1 MKARWSWFLAACVGA
16 GLCLP
21 HSSTHAQAPLHANAR
36 GRAGHRQV
44 RVSVSTPQQLE
55 SVLALVGGV
64 LSCAGAGLGTFDVEM
79 TAERYAALTATGIPH
94 EVVRRDLGQY
104 IQGIMSENERLRGQ
118 ADLSWFAAY
127 RTLDEI
133 DARLEQL
140 ASQFPHLATLATLG
154 ASLEGRPIRMLRI
167 SGPGPAAARGA
178 FVINGTQ
185 HAREWVTP
193 MTVMYMVDRMLET
206 YGSDPR
212 VTAMVDKLE
221 LFLVPVMNPDGYV
234 YTHGVNAL
242 WRKNRRRN
250 GAACDGV
257 DLNRN
262 WGFGWGGEGSSAD
275 PCNDVYR
282 GPAAFSEPELLGLK
296 ELLDSLAAGRRL
308 MVHWDVHSNGASILS
323 PWGYTRSAP
332 RDLTPMNQLGAAI
345 QAGMASVRAR
355 SYPFDQI
362 SLQLYLASGVA
373 TDYVYGQHGVVA
385 WGVELAGGSF
395 MPPQAEILPI
405 AQEGLAGLL
414 ALSETVPAPM

>member
-1 MKARWSWFLAACVGA
+1 MKTPRTAAAVAIIAAWLASA
-16 GLCLP
+16 
-21 HSSTHAQAPLHANAR
+21 STQAQAPLHANAR

-44 RVSVSTPQQLE
+44 RVTVSTPQQLE
-55 SVLALVGGV
+55 SVLALSGGV

-79 TAERYAALTATGIPH
+79 TPERYAALAAAGIPH

-104 IQGIMSENERLRGQ
+104 IQGIMSENERLRAR
-118 ADLSWFAAY
+118 ADLTWFAAY
-127 RTLDEI
+127 KTLDEI
-133 DARLEQL
+133 EARLEQL
-140 ASQFPHLATLATLG
+140 AMQFPHLATLSTLG

-167 SGPGPAAARGA
+167 SGPGPAAERGA
-178 FVINGTQ
+178 FVINGGQ

-206 YGSDPR
+206 HGSDAR

-221 LFLVPVMNPDGYV
+221 FFLVPAVNPDGYV

-250 GAACDGV
+250 GATCDGV

-262 WGFGWGGEGSSAD
+262 WSFGWGGEGASAD
-275 PCNDVYR
+275 PCSDVYR

-296 ELLDSLAAGRRL
+296 ELLDSLAAERRL

-332 RDLTPMNQLGAAI
+332 RDVTPMDQLGAAI

-355 SYPFDQI
+355 SYPFGQI
-362 SLQLYLASGVA
+362 SVQLYLASGVA
-373 TDYVYGQHGVVA
+373 TDYVYGQHGVMA
-385 WGVELAGGSF
+385 WGMEMAGGSF

-414 ALSETVPAPM
+414 ALSETVPAPI